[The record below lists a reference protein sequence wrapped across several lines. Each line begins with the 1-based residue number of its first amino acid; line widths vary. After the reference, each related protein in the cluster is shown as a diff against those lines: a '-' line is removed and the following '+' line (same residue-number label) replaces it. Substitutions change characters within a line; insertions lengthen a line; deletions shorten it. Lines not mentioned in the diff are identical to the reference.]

1 MTQTN
6 RLFLFI
12 AVCLIALVP
21 QAKAMKTA
29 SDQDLQQLLQPVLLI
44 ETAQRAAA
52 KINHHQGSMAL
63 KLNKIE
69 LHNAIASLSYEQ
81 LDFDWQKIDQ
91 LPFGDGTSPPIQTIH
106 RLRGHIRLPCRLD
119 ENRLLLAELSLANTY
134 EQGAKDDWSWES
146 YLLYSKARDQRDS
159 WQFGIFV
166 QQSAVEVLV
175 LPIIELTYNFNN
187 PLREGMYGHLGF
199 PKTQVGVHLTPK
211 WRTELEAVY
220 FQATTKLSADNSI
233 QANGYAQVKSWRT
246 QWVNHYLILPNLE
259 LSFALKR
266 TLIRNWINYD
276 ASQNKQTEHQV
287 ENAPSVSFGLQY
299 RF

>member
-1 MTQTN
+1 MIQTN
-6 RLFLFI
+6 RLFI
-12 AVCLIALVP
+12 AVFLIALVP

-52 KINHHQGSMAL
+52 KINHHQGSLAF

-81 LDFDWQKIDQ
+81 LNFDWQKIDQ

-106 RLRGHIRLPCRLD
+106 RLRGHIRLPYRLD
-119 ENRLLLAELSLANTY
+119 ENRLLLAELALANTY

-146 YLLYSKARDQRDS
+146 YLLYSKAHDQRDS
-159 WQFGIFV
+159 WQVGIFV
-166 QQSAVEVLV
+166 QKSAVEVLV

-199 PKTQVGVHLTPK
+199 PKTQIGVHLTPK

-233 QANGYAQVKSWRT
+233 QSNGYAQVKSWRT

-276 ASQNKQTEHQV
+276 ASHNKQTEHQV
-287 ENAPSVSFGLQY
+287 ENAPSVAFGLQY